1 MAQARNAVASGPA
14 GSTAGPME
22 EWRTAPDGRAYTRAE
37 FVQWYGHRHGALMWD
52 RATRIAGAE
61 EPGPAAAD
69 ADTPRQHPARYLRR
83 PWLQLL
89 LRVETDR
96 APELQSLAR
105 GTPDRTPELQSL
117 AR

>member
-1 MAQARNAVASGPA
+1 MLAIYAAVWPR
-14 GSTAGPME
+14 PI
-22 EWRTAPDGRAYTRAE
+22 
-37 FVQWYGHRHGALMWD
+37 GH
-52 RATRIAGAE
+52 
-61 EPGPAAAD
+61 
-69 ADTPRQHPARYLRR
+69 TPRQHPARYLRR